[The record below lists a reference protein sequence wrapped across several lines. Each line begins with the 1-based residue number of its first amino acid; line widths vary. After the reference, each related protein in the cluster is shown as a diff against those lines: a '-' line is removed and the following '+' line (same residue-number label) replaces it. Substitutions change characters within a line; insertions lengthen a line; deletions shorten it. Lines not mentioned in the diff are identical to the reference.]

1 MKYYNLVI
9 KGSCPYCTS
18 AIAFL
23 ADREE
28 QFVYTDTENCGFVL
42 DFVKKQS
49 GHETVPMIWEITVDQ
64 GTAITRFIGG
74 YDDLK
79 QDFGSGE

>member
-49 GHETVPMIWEITVDQ
+49 GHETVP
-64 GTAITRFIGG
+64 
-74 YDDLK
+74 
-79 QDFGSGE
+79 